1 MVMPEEMSQSS
12 GNTSLGARILLLET
26 DEGRG
31 EVFRSLLRSQDCRVR
46 SVSAIGDV
54 EEVFRSRVWDAV
66 FCEIAFAK
74 TLLPLMNGGGQK
86 PPVILLAGYAEMS
99 LARQLVEAGSVF
111 GYQTT
116 PLRTEKALK
125 MLREALVLHP
135 MKGDKAE
142 AEAEVQVDSEEEVP
156 SEKHFGLIYGESSQ
170 MQELYQQ
177 IRRVALTDMNVLILG
192 ESGTGKEL
200 VAKAIHSAGNR
211 SDRPFVAVNCSSLPE
226 NLLESELFGYV
237 KGAFTGASHNK
248 DGLFVAADGG
258 TLFLDEIG
266 SISPAT
272 QMALLRALQEREI
285 RPVGAT
291 RTIPVNVRV
300 LAATNEDVDK
310 LRESGRFRDDL
321 FFRISAFSLRI
332 PPLRDRD
339 DDLKILEDAFLA
351 ELSKDGEPLT
361 LSSEALDACR
371 RHTWPGNVRELY
383 HALEHGATMA
393 EDGVIGVK
401 HLPAA
406 VVQGGSGNGDDEC
419 DVAALDGVRATM
431 TLKAYLR
438 LCERQYLQR
447 VLDEQQGDKERAAR
461 LLGISV
467 ATIYRK
473 LSER

>member
-1 MVMPEEMSQSS
+1 MGQSN
-12 GNTSLGARILLLET
+12 GNASLGARILLLET

-46 SVSAIGDV
+46 SVSVPNDV

-66 FCEIAFAK
+66 FCEMAFAK
-74 TLLPLMNGGGQK
+74 TLLPLMKGGEQM
-86 PPVILLAGYAEMS
+86 PPVILLAGYAEMAF
-99 LARQLVEAGSVF
+99 ARQLVEDGRAF

-116 PLRTEKALK
+116 PLRSEKALQ

-135 MKGDKAE
+135 MKADRAE
-142 AEAEVQVDSEEEVP
+142 EDSVQPSEEDAP
-156 SEKHFGLIYGESSQ
+156 CEKHFGLIYGESAQ

-200 VAKAIHSAGNR
+200 VAKAIHASGNR
-211 SDRPFVAVNCSSLPE
+211 SERPFVAVNCSSLPE

-248 DGLFVAADGG
+248 DGLFLAADGG
-258 TLFLDEIG
+258 TLFLDEVG

-285 RPVGAT
+285 RPVGST
-291 RTIPVNVRV
+291 HTIPVNVRV
-300 LAATNEDVDK
+300 LAATNEDVGK

-321 FFRISAFSLRI
+321 FFRISAFSLKI
-332 PPLRDRD
+332 PPLRERG
-339 DDLKILEDAFLA
+339 DDLKILDDVFLE
-351 ELSKDGEPLT
+351 ELSKDGTPLV
-361 LSSEALDACR
+361 LSHEAREACR
-371 RHTWPGNVRELY
+371 RHKWPGNVRELF

-393 EDGVIGVK
+393 EDGVIGLRQ
-401 HLPAA
+401 LPEA
-406 VVQGGSGNGDDEC
+406 VVEDLSCEGSEQFEPDEC
-419 DVAALDGVRATM
+419 QKTM

-438 LCERQYLQR
+438 HCERQYLQR
-447 VLDEQQGDKERAAR
+447 VLEEQNGDKERAAR

-467 ATIYRK
+467 ATLYRK